1 MLKTKYIFRYMK
13 RLSCVVGFAFA
24 LGAVAPLLADEL
36 PGKIDVVIVSASSS
50 SLENGGSSSSAAQ
63 DVPSSTSVTSVSS
76 ASVEQISSS
85 SLETNV
91 SSSAK
96 QSQSSSSTHKVSSSS
111 ALKPASSASVAP
123 ASSASAESSS
133 SVKQSS
139 SSRSLDDSPLLPV
152 ISHDTLRSSL
162 PENGDASMALP
173 RNIPAAVEQGEGRWF
188 DLQGRL
194 LKGKPTVKGTYY
206 HNGKAVVV
214 K

>member
-1 MLKTKYIFRYMK
+1 MK

-24 LGAVAPLLADEL
+24 LGAVAPLVAEDL
-36 PGKIDVVIVSASSS
+36 PSHIDVVIVSASSS
-50 SLENGGSSSSAAQ
+50 SLENGGSSA
-63 DVPSSTSVTSVSS
+63 
-76 ASVEQISSS
+76 
-85 SLETNV
+85 
-91 SSSAK
+91 SAK
-96 QSQSSSSTHKVSSSS
+96 
-111 ALKPASSASVAP
+111 
-123 ASSASAESSS
+123 SSS

-173 RNIPAAVEQGEGRWF
+173 RSVSAPVAQGADRWF

-206 HNGKAVVV
+206 HNGKAVVI

>member
-1 MLKTKYIFRYMK
+1 MK

-24 LGAVAPLLADEL
+24 LGAVAPLLAEDL
-36 PGKIDVVIVSASSS
+36 PSHIDVIIVSASSS
-50 SLENGGSSSSAAQ
+50 SLENENSSSSAA
-63 DVPSSTSVTSVSS
+63 
-76 ASVEQISSS
+76 AM
-85 SLETNV
+85 
-91 SSSAK
+91 
-96 QSQSSSSTHKVSSSS
+96 
-111 ALKPASSASVAP
+111 P
-123 ASSASAESSS
+123 ASSASA
-133 SVKQSS
+133 KSS

-173 RNIPAAVEQGEGRWF
+173 RSVSAPVAQGADRWF

>member
-1 MLKTKYIFRYMK
+1 MK

-24 LGAVAPLLADEL
+24 LGAVAPLVAEDL
-36 PGKIDVVIVSASSS
+36 PSHIDVVIVSASSS
-50 SLENGGSSSSAAQ
+50 SLENGGSSSSASQ
-63 DVPSSTSVTSVSS
+63 VVS
-76 ASVEQISSS
+76 
-85 SLETNV
+85 
-91 SSSAK
+91 
-96 QSQSSSSTHKVSSSS
+96 
-111 ALKPASSASVAP
+111 SSASVAP
-123 ASSASAESSS
+123 ASSASAKSSS

-173 RNIPAAVEQGEGRWF
+173 RSVSAPGGQGMDRWF

>member
-1 MLKTKYIFRYMK
+1 MK

-24 LGAVAPLLADEL
+24 LGAVAPLLADDL

-50 SLENGGSSSSAAQ
+50 SLENGGSSSSASQ
-63 DVPSSTSVTSVSS
+63 V
-76 ASVEQISSS
+76 
-85 SLETNV
+85 V
-91 SSSAK
+91 SSS
-96 QSQSSSSTHKVSSSS
+96 T
-111 ALKPASSASVAP
+111 SVAP
-123 ASSASAESSS
+123 ASSASTESSS

-139 SSRSLDDSPLLPV
+139 SSRSLDDSPLIPE
-152 ISHDTLRSSL
+152 IPHDSKAEGT
-162 PENGDASMALP
+162 DALP
-173 RNIPAAVEQGEGRWF
+173 RSVSAPVGQGMDRWF

>member
-1 MLKTKYIFRYMK
+1 ML
-13 RLSCVVGFAFA
+13 
-24 LGAVAPLLADEL
+24 
-36 PGKIDVVIVSASSS
+36 SSK
-50 SLENGGSSSSAAQ
+50 E
-63 DVPSSTSVTSVSS
+63 P
-76 ASVEQISSS
+76 E
-85 SLETNV
+85 E
-91 SSSAK
+91 K
-96 QSQSSSSTHKVSSSS
+96 
-111 ALKPASSASVAP
+111 
-123 ASSASAESSS
+123 SSS

-162 PENGDASMALP
+162 PENGEASMALP
-173 RNIPAAVEQGEGRWF
+173 RSVSAPVAQGADRWF

>member
-1 MLKTKYIFRYMK
+1 MK

-24 LGAVAPLLADEL
+24 LGAVAPLVAEDL
-36 PGKIDVVIVSASSS
+36 PSHIDVVIVSASSS
-50 SLENGGSSSSAAQ
+50 SLENGGSSA
-63 DVPSSTSVTSVSS
+63 
-76 ASVEQISSS
+76 
-85 SLETNV
+85 
-91 SSSAK
+91 SAK
-96 QSQSSSSTHKVSSSS
+96 SN
-111 ALKPASSASVAP
+111 
-123 ASSASAESSS
+123 S

-173 RNIPAAVEQGEGRWF
+173 RSVSTPVAQGADRWF

-206 HNGKAVVV
+206 HNGKAVVI

>member
-1 MLKTKYIFRYMK
+1 MK

-50 SLENGGSSSSAAQ
+50 SLENGGSSSSSQ
-63 DVPSSTSVTSVSS
+63 NETISS
-76 ASVEQISSS
+76 ASVEQNSSS
-85 SLETNV
+85 SLATNV

-96 QSQSSSSTHKVSSSS
+96 QNQSSSSVHKVSSSS

-162 PENGDASMALP
+162 PENGEASMALP

>member
-50 SLENGGSSSSAAQ
+50 SLENGGSSSSESQ
-63 DVPSSTSVTSVSS
+63 VVS
-76 ASVEQISSS
+76 
-85 SLETNV
+85 
-91 SSSAK
+91 
-96 QSQSSSSTHKVSSSS
+96 
-111 ALKPASSASVAP
+111 SSASVAP
-123 ASSASAESSS
+123 ASSASAKSSS
-133 SVKQSS
+133 SEKQSS

-152 ISHDTLRSSL
+152 ISHDTLRNSFH
-162 PENGDASMALP
+162 ENGEASMALP
-173 RNIPAAVEQGEGRWF
+173 RSVSAPVDQGADRWF

>member
-1 MLKTKYIFRYMK
+1 MK

-24 LGAVAPLLADEL
+24 LGAVAPLVAEDL
-36 PGKIDVVIVSASSS
+36 PSHIDVVIVSASSS
-50 SLENGGSSSSAAQ
+50 SLENGGSSSSA
-63 DVPSSTSVTSVSS
+63 
-76 ASVEQISSS
+76 
-85 SLETNV
+85 
-91 SSSAK
+91 SAK
-96 QSQSSSSTHKVSSSS
+96 
-111 ALKPASSASVAP
+111 
-123 ASSASAESSS
+123 SSS

-152 ISHDTLRSSL
+152 ISHDTLRNSL
-162 PENGDASMALP
+162 PENGEASMALP

>member
-1 MLKTKYIFRYMK
+1 MK

-24 LGAVAPLLADEL
+24 LGAVAPLFAEDL
-36 PGKIDVVIVSASSS
+36 PSHIDVIIVSASSS
-50 SLENGGSSSSAAQ
+50 SLENENSS
-63 DVPSSTSVTSVSS
+63 
-76 ASVEQISSS
+76 
-85 SLETNV
+85 
-91 SSSAK
+91 
-96 QSQSSSSTHKVSSSS
+96 
-111 ALKPASSASVAP
+111 
-123 ASSASAESSS
+123 SSASAESSS

-173 RNIPAAVEQGEGRWF
+173 RSVSAPVAQGEDRWF

-206 HNGKAVVV
+206 HNGKAVVI

>member
-1 MLKTKYIFRYMK
+1 MK

-24 LGAVAPLLADEL
+24 LGAVAPLVAEDL
-36 PGKIDVVIVSASSS
+36 PSHIDVVIVSASSS
-50 SLENGGSSSSAAQ
+50 SLENGGSS
-63 DVPSSTSVTSVSS
+63 
-76 ASVEQISSS
+76 
-85 SLETNV
+85 
-91 SSSAK
+91 
-96 QSQSSSSTHKVSSSS
+96 
-111 ALKPASSASVAP
+111 
-123 ASSASAESSS
+123 ASAESSS
-133 SVKQSS
+133 SEKQSS

-173 RNIPAAVEQGEGRWF
+173 RSASAPVAQGADRWF

-206 HNGKAVVV
+206 HNGKAVVI

>member
-1 MLKTKYIFRYMK
+1 MK

-24 LGAVAPLLADEL
+24 LGAVAPLVAEDL
-36 PGKIDVVIVSASSS
+36 PSHIDVVIVSASSS
-50 SLENGGSSSSAAQ
+50 SLENGGSSSSA
-63 DVPSSTSVTSVSS
+63 
-76 ASVEQISSS
+76 
-85 SLETNV
+85 
-91 SSSAK
+91 SAK
-96 QSQSSSSTHKVSSSS
+96 
-111 ALKPASSASVAP
+111 
-123 ASSASAESSS
+123 SSS

-152 ISHDTLRSSL
+152 ISHDTLRNSL
-162 PENGDASMALP
+162 PENGEASRALP

>member
-1 MLKTKYIFRYMK
+1 MK

-24 LGAVAPLLADEL
+24 LGVVAPLVAEDL
-36 PGKIDVVIVSASSS
+36 PSHIDVVIVSASSS
-50 SLENGGSSSSAAQ
+50 SLENGGSS
-63 DVPSSTSVTSVSS
+63 
-76 ASVEQISSS
+76 
-85 SLETNV
+85 
-91 SSSAK
+91 
-96 QSQSSSSTHKVSSSS
+96 
-111 ALKPASSASVAP
+111 
-123 ASSASAESSS
+123 ASAESSS
-133 SVKQSS
+133 SEKQSS

-173 RNIPAAVEQGEGRWF
+173 RSVSAPVAQGADRWF

>member
-24 LGAVAPLLADEL
+24 LGAVAPLLADDL

-50 SLENGGSSSSAAQ
+50 SLENGGSSSSEAQ
-63 DVPSSTSVTSVSS
+63 GVSSSAMAVLSSS
-76 ASVEQISSS
+76 ASVS
-85 SLETNV
+85 
-91 SSSAK
+91 
-96 QSQSSSSTHKVSSSS
+96 
-111 ALKPASSASVAP
+111 PASSVSVTS
-123 ASSASAESSS
+123 ASSASAKSSS
-133 SVKQSS
+133 SEKQSS

-162 PENGDASMALP
+162 PENGEASMALP
-173 RNIPAAVEQGEGRWF
+173 SSVSAPVAQGANRWF

>member
-1 MLKTKYIFRYMK
+1 MK

-24 LGAVAPLLADEL
+24 LGAVAPLVAEDL
-36 PGKIDVVIVSASSS
+36 PSHIDVVIVSASSS
-50 SLENGGSSSSAAQ
+50 SLENGGSSSSASQ
-63 DVPSSTSVTSVSS
+63 V
-76 ASVEQISSS
+76 
-85 SLETNV
+85 V
-91 SSSAK
+91 SSSA
-96 QSQSSSSTHKVSSSS
+96 S
-111 ALKPASSASVAP
+111 AK
-123 ASSASAESSS
+123 
-133 SVKQSS
+133 SS

-173 RNIPAAVEQGEGRWF
+173 RSVSAPVGQGMDRWF

>member
-1 MLKTKYIFRYMK
+1 MK

-24 LGAVAPLLADEL
+24 LGAVAPLLAEDL
-36 PGKIDVVIVSASSS
+36 PSHIDVIIVSASSS
-50 SLENGGSSSSAAQ
+50 SLENENSS
-63 DVPSSTSVTSVSS
+63 
-76 ASVEQISSS
+76 
-85 SLETNV
+85 
-91 SSSAK
+91 
-96 QSQSSSSTHKVSSSS
+96 
-111 ALKPASSASVAP
+111 
-123 ASSASAESSS
+123 SSASAESSS

-173 RNIPAAVEQGEGRWF
+173 RSVSAPVAQGEDRWF

-206 HNGKAVVV
+206 HNGKAVVI

>member
-1 MLKTKYIFRYMK
+1 MK
-13 RLSCVVGFAFA
+13 RLSSVVGFAFA
-24 LGAVAPLLADEL
+24 LGAVAPLVAEDL
-36 PGKIDVVIVSASSS
+36 PSHIDVVIVSASSS
-50 SLENGGSSSSAAQ
+50 RLENGGSSSSSQ
-63 DVPSSTSVTSVSS
+63 NETISS
-76 ASVEQISSS
+76 ASVEQNSSS
-85 SLETNV
+85 SLATNV

-96 QSQSSSSTHKVSSSS
+96 QNQSSSSVHKVSSSS

-123 ASSASAESSS
+123 ASSASAKSSS

-162 PENGDASMALP
+162 PENGEASMALP

-194 LKGKPTVKGTYY
+194 LKGKPMVKGTYY

>member
-1 MLKTKYIFRYMK
+1 MLGIKYIFRYMK

-24 LGAVAPLLADEL
+24 LGAVAPLVAEDL
-36 PGKIDVVIVSASSS
+36 PSHIDVVIVSASSS
-50 SLENGGSSSSAAQ
+50 SLENGGSSGSSQ
-63 DVPSSTSVTSVSS
+63 NETVSS
-76 ASVEQISSS
+76 ASVEQNLSS
-85 SLETNV
+85 SLATNV

-96 QSQSSSSTHKVSSSS
+96 QNQSSSSVHNVSSSS

-123 ASSASAESSS
+123 ASSASAKSSF

-152 ISHDTLRSSL
+152 ISHDTLRNSL

-173 RNIPAAVEQGEGRWF
+173 RSVSAPVAQGVDRWF

>member
-1 MLKTKYIFRYMK
+1 MK

-24 LGAVAPLLADEL
+24 LGAVAPLVAEDL
-36 PGKIDVVIVSASSS
+36 PSHIDVVIVSASSS
-50 SLENGGSSSSAAQ
+50 SLENGGSSA
-63 DVPSSTSVTSVSS
+63 
-76 ASVEQISSS
+76 
-85 SLETNV
+85 
-91 SSSAK
+91 SAK
-96 QSQSSSSTHKVSSSS
+96 
-111 ALKPASSASVAP
+111 
-123 ASSASAESSS
+123 SSS

-173 RNIPAAVEQGEGRWF
+173 RSVSAPVAQGEDRWF

>member
-1 MLKTKYIFRYMK
+1 MK

-24 LGAVAPLLADEL
+24 LGAVAPLFAEDL
-36 PGKIDVVIVSASSS
+36 PSHIDVVIVSASSS
-50 SLENGGSSSSAAQ
+50 SLENGGSSA
-63 DVPSSTSVTSVSS
+63 
-76 ASVEQISSS
+76 
-85 SLETNV
+85 
-91 SSSAK
+91 SAK
-96 QSQSSSSTHKVSSSS
+96 
-111 ALKPASSASVAP
+111 
-123 ASSASAESSS
+123 SSS

-152 ISHDTLRSSL
+152 ISHDTLRNSL

-173 RNIPAAVEQGEGRWF
+173 RSVSAPVAQGVDCWF

-206 HNGKAVVV
+206 HNGNAVVI

>member
-1 MLKTKYIFRYMK
+1 MK

-24 LGAVAPLLADEL
+24 LGAVAPLFAEDL
-36 PGKIDVVIVSASSS
+36 PSHIDVVIVSASSS
-50 SLENGGSSSSAAQ
+50 SLENGGSSA
-63 DVPSSTSVTSVSS
+63 
-76 ASVEQISSS
+76 
-85 SLETNV
+85 
-91 SSSAK
+91 SAK
-96 QSQSSSSTHKVSSSS
+96 
-111 ALKPASSASVAP
+111 
-123 ASSASAESSS
+123 SSS

-173 RNIPAAVEQGEGRWF
+173 RSVSAPVAQGVDCWF

-206 HNGKAVVV
+206 HNGKAVVI

>member
-1 MLKTKYIFRYMK
+1 MK

-24 LGAVAPLLADEL
+24 LGAVAPLLAEDL
-36 PGKIDVVIVSASSS
+36 PSHIDVIIVSASSS
-50 SLENGGSSSSAAQ
+50 SLENENSS
-63 DVPSSTSVTSVSS
+63 
-76 ASVEQISSS
+76 
-85 SLETNV
+85 
-91 SSSAK
+91 
-96 QSQSSSSTHKVSSSS
+96 
-111 ALKPASSASVAP
+111 
-123 ASSASAESSS
+123 SSASAESSS

-173 RNIPAAVEQGEGRWF
+173 RSVSAPVAQGEDRWF

>member
-1 MLKTKYIFRYMK
+1 LLKTKYIFRYMK

-24 LGAVAPLLADEL
+24 LGAVAPLVADDNI
-36 PGKIDVVIVSASSS
+36 PDVIPIIIVSASSS
-50 SLENGGSSSSAAQ
+50 SLENENSSSSATA
-63 DVPSSTSVTSVSS
+63 VLGSS
-76 ASVEQISSS
+76 ASVS
-85 SLETNV
+85 
-91 SSSAK
+91 
-96 QSQSSSSTHKVSSSS
+96 
-111 ALKPASSASVAP
+111 PASSAAVAP

-173 RNIPAAVEQGEGRWF
+173 RSVSAPVAQGAGRWF

-206 HNGKAVVV
+206 HNGKAVVI

>member
-1 MLKTKYIFRYMK
+1 MK

-24 LGAVAPLLADEL
+24 LGAVAPLLADDL

-50 SLENGGSSSSAAQ
+50 SLENGGSSSSESQ
-63 DVPSSTSVTSVSS
+63 VVSS
-76 ASVEQISSS
+76 F
-85 SLETNV
+85 
-91 SSSAK
+91 
-96 QSQSSSSTHKVSSSS
+96 
-111 ALKPASSASVAP
+111 ASVAP

-133 SVKQSS
+133 SEKQSS

-152 ISHDTLRSSL
+152 ISHDTLRNSL
-162 PENGDASMALP
+162 PENGEASMALP
-173 RNIPAAVEQGEGRWF
+173 RNIPTAVEQGEGRWF

-206 HNGKAVVV
+206 HNGKAVVI